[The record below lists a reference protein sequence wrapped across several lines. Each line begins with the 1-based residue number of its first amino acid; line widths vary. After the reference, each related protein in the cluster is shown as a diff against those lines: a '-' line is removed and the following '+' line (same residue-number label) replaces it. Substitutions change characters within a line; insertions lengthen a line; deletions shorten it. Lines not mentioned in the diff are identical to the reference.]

1 MTLKRESSTATHAP
15 DTSPAIRRPP
25 SAVRRIRIVVAVS
38 AAVVVAGGIAI
49 GVNSGAASA
58 ATQLNCSAVPHSC
71 GYPDA
76 TNSGVPSGVALQT
89 VPGQVSSGLGWRFDP
104 VSGTVK
110 VTGQGAVLSGL
121 YIPYNLDIS
130 ASGVLV
136 QNVQVV
142 TDGNFGVSLR
152 HVSGV
157 TIQNSTINGQN
168 ATTGRVSA
176 AITDVYGDSTGTTV
190 KNDNISYFKTAVQLS
205 TGLVTGNYIHNPGYI
220 SGDHTNGIFD
230 VGTTQP
236 LTISGNT
243 ILMNLGQTD
252 AISLNASVAGQP
264 VANKTVSN
272 NLIGGGSYSI
282 YGGASLGNT
291 TSNIVIQSNRF
302 SQQYY
307 PQSGRYGPVAWFNPR
322 EPGNVWNGNV
332 WSGNVRSG
340 PAQAHTIAPP
350 SLLGRGAPTAG
361 APAAA
366 GHLRGKRRP

>member
-1 MTLKRESSTATHAP
+1 LKARLLTLGL
-15 DTSPAIRRPP
+15 
-25 SAVRRIRIVVAVS
+25 VVALIAATGS
-38 AAVVVAGGIAI
+38 ALILRHQWTQASPPAPRPVAGG
-49 GVNSGAASA
+49 
-58 ATQLNCSAVPHSC
+58 CDAVPHSC

-76 TNSGVPSGVALQT
+76 TNTGVAKTITLRL

-110 VTGQGAVLSGL
+110 VTGPGAVLSGL
-121 YIPYNLDIS
+121 YITYNLDIS

-142 TDGNFGVSLR
+142 TAGNFGISLR
-152 HVSGV
+152 HTTGV
-157 TIQNSTINGQN
+157 TIQDSTINGQN
-168 ATTGRVSA
+168 VTSGRVSA
-176 AITDVYGDSTGTTV
+176 AITDVYGDSTGMTV

-205 TGLVTGNYIHNPGYI
+205 TGLVTGNYIHNPGYV

-230 VGTTQP
+230 TGTTQP

-243 ILMNLGQTD
+243 ILVNLGQTD
-252 AISLNASVAGQP
+252 AISLNASSAGLP

-291 TSNIVIQSNRF
+291 TSNIVIEGNRF
-302 SQQYY
+302 SQRYY
-307 PQSGRYGPVAWFNPR
+307 PESGRYGPVAWFNPR
-322 EPGNVWNGNV
+322 EPGNVWDGNV

-340 PAQAHTIAPP
+340 RARAHTIAPP
-350 SLLGRGAPTAG
+350 SWPGRGARTAG
-361 APAAA
+361 ANAAA
-366 GHLRGKRRP
+366 GPLPGKRRQKI

>member
-1 MTLKRESSTATHAP
+1 MIFRRESATATQAP
-15 DTSPAIRRPP
+15 DTSPAVRRPP
-25 SAVRRIRIVVAVS
+25 AAVRRIRIVVAAS

-49 GVNSGAASA
+49 GLNSGAASA
-58 ATQLNCSAVPHSC
+58 ATQVNCSAVPHLC

-76 TNSGVPSGVALQT
+76 TNSGVPAGVVLQT

-110 VTGQGAVLSGL
+110 VTGPGAVLSGL

-142 TDGNFGVSLR
+142 TAGNFGISLR
-152 HVSGV
+152 HTTGV
-157 TIQNSTINGQN
+157 TIQDSTINGQN
-168 ATTGRVSA
+168 VTSGRVSA
-176 AITDVYGDSTGTTV
+176 AITDVYGDSTGMTV

-205 TGLVTGNYIHNPGYI
+205 TGLVTGNYIHNPGYV

-230 VGTTQP
+230 TGTTQP

-243 ILMNLGQTD
+243 ILVNLGQTD
-252 AISLNASVAGQP
+252 AISLNASSAGLP

-282 YGGASLGNT
+282 YGGTSLGNT
-291 TSNIVIQSNRF
+291 TSNIVIRSNRF

-307 PQSGRYGPVAWFNPR
+307 AGSGLYGSVAYFDSKGT
-322 EPGNVWNGNV
+322 GNA
-332 WSGNVRSG
+332 WSGNTWDTTG
-340 PAQAHTIAPP
+340 ATIPAP
-350 SLLGRGAPTAG
+350 
-361 APAAA
+361 
-366 GHLRGKRRP
+366 